1 MRVGYIITAHTLPEH
16 LVRLVRRLDSE
27 NARFF
32 VHLDARAPEAV
43 AHRVETGLAD
53 MPNVR
58 FLPRHRCTWA
68 SFSLVEAALEG
79 IDAILDSPEE
89 IGYGVLL
96 TGQDYPLKPPQ
107 EIEAVLE
114 RAQGKSFMSHWPSAG
129 RFLDRVERWHWHGEL
144 LGRRLRLPN
153 RLMPFSVRRSLP
165 AGLEPFTGSAHW
177 CLSRACLEQV
187 AELRAG
193 RPEVVRFFRRV
204 AVPDETFFQTLLLSS
219 PLADTVVNDDL
230 RYIDWSGGG
239 NSPRILTG
247 EDLDPLLESGD
258 LFARKFDPRVDAA
271 VLDGLDA
278 ALAAWPPVPG

>member
-1 MRVGYIITAHTLPEH
+1 MRVGYIITAHTLPEQV
-16 LVRLVRRLDSE
+16 VRLVRRLDSE

-43 AHRVETGLAD
+43 ARTVAAGLAD

-58 FLPRHRCTWA
+58 FVPRHRCTWA

-79 IDAILDSPEE
+79 IDAILDSQEE

-96 TGQDYPLKPPQ
+96 TGQDYPIKPPQ
-107 EIEAVLE
+107 EIEAALE
-114 RAQGKSFMSHWPSAG
+114 RAQGKSFMGYWPSAG

-153 RLMPFSVRRSLP
+153 RLVPFSVRRSLP
-165 AGLEPFTGSAHW
+165 PGLEPFTGSAHW

-187 AELRAG
+187 ATVRAE
-193 RPEVVRFFRRV
+193 RPDVMRFFRRV

-219 PLADTVVNDDL
+219 PLAHTVVNDDL
-230 RYIDWSGGG
+230 RYIDWTGGG
-239 NSPRILTG
+239 NSPRVLTS
-247 EDLDPLLESGD
+247 EDLGLLLESDD

-271 VLDGLDA
+271 VMNGLDA
-278 ALAAWPPVPG
+278 AVSRRLAR